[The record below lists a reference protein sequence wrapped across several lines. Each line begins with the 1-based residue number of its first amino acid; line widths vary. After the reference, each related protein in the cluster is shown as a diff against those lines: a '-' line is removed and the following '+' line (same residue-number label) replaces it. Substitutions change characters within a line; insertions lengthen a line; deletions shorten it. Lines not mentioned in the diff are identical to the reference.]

1 MQEIGRSKPR
11 MLLPQSA
18 AGLASH
24 RVGQRSVPPRPL
36 YSSPKLGISGGPLL
50 PHIAARGGA
59 GGRSGLDPWTGPR
72 SGRGRGPFNFVD
84 HTSVP
89 NDQRLRRLMLPAIAI
104 SALLWVVI
112 GTLIAMG
119 MHWIW

>member
-1 MQEIGRSKPR
+1 V
-11 MLLPQSA
+11 
-18 AGLASH
+18 AGLGEGQGSTLGLG
-24 RVGQRSVPPRPL
+24 RVQDED
-36 YSSPKLGISGGPLL
+36 
-50 PHIAARGGA
+50 AAL
-59 GGRSGLDPWTGPR
+59 STLWII
-72 SGRGRGPFNFVD
+72 
-84 HTSVP
+84 TSVP